1 MMMRWWPS
9 VWTIR
14 RSSNNRSSSCD
25 TVCLMVVCSTKIPTL
40 KHYPS
45 LPNLAP
51 SPQKAHEGKVSL
63 HFKIVSE
70 FLAILD
76 HLIWKIP
83 QTNTTAIRPN
93 KITIQLAAARM
104 KDPLLLDRLRIKLK
118 VIIMLAKPTATSS
131 ITHSAVLATK
141 IKLLLLVAAKM
152 VQIVRGSLIRR

>member
-1 MMMRWWPS
+1 M
-9 VWTIR
+9 WTIR

-40 KHYPS
+40 RHYPS

-93 KITIQLAAARM
+93 KITIQLAAVRM
-104 KDPLLLDRLRIKLK
+104 KDPLLLDRLLRIKLK
-118 VIIMLAKPTATSS
+118 VIIMLVKPTATSS

-141 IKLLLLVAAKM
+141 IKLLLLVAARM
-152 VQIVRGSLIRR
+152 VQIVRGSLIR